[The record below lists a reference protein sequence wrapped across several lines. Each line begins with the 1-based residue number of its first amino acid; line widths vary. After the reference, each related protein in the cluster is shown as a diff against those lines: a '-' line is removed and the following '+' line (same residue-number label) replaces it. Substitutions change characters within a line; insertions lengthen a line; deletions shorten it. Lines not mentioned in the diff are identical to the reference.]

1 MSEKRYPRV
10 FTINGIQQRLSAEL
24 AQEIGL
30 NESIVFL
37 QLEYLVA
44 VSGHEYDGRLWT
56 YQSMHDLERQFPYW
70 STSTIQRTLRNLV
83 EMGLILVANYNRI
96 KFDRTR
102 WFAINWDAVRRL
114 RSVTVGEV
122 PVQEGDNRSG
132 QNEAPSGQND
142 HFRSGQNDHIRSGQN
157 DHFRSGQNV
166 TTIPKITSKNTPNTT
181 TKTTEKII
189 HPSAADVET
198 AYVKMTHGSE
208 DDQPDV
214 EGDLSRGDDGDDVV
228 DDGILR
234 EFDEVDPGE
243 ADPCGGVDAVAS
255 SSVLPT
261 GAASAG
267 GAEGDEGVWGRIVA
281 LWERLFG
288 RVTDVDREDMDERAR
303 EYGELALLQAL
314 TAAKNANVKRLSYVD
329 AVLRGGSKR
338 NGPIEGPKAA
348 QNKCAERPKRYE
360 GSRGVQMVK
369 VNGKW
374 VPKLPEG
381 MAVVNGLAVWR
392 GGGRDG

>member
-44 VSGHEYDGRLWT
+44 ISGHEHDGRLWT
-56 YQSMHDLERQFPYW
+56 YQSVRDLERQFPYW
-70 STSTIQRTLRNLV
+70 STATINRTLRNLV
-83 EMGLILVANYNRI
+83 EMGLLIQGNYNTA
-96 KFDRTR
+96 KYDRTR
-102 WFAINWDAVRRL
+102 WFAINWDAVRKL
-114 RSVTVGEV
+114 RSVTVGGV
-122 PVQEGDNRSG
+122 SSQGVDTRS
-132 QNEAPSGQND
+132 NQND
-142 HFRSGQNDHIRSGQN
+142 TRSDQNVTRAAQN
-157 DHFRSGQNV
+157 VTRADQDVTRAAQNV
-166 TTIPKITSKNTPNTT
+166 TTIPEITSKNTPNTT
-181 TKTTEKII
+181 TKITDEKEEYS
-189 HPSAADVET
+189 SAAGVEAT
-198 AYVKMTHGSE
+198 HVKMTHGSE
-208 DDQPDV
+208 DDQLDV
-214 EGDLSRGDDGDDVV
+214 EGDLSRGEDGDDVV
-228 DDGILR
+228 DDGVLR

-243 ADPCGGVDAVAS
+243 ADPCGGVDAVAG